1 LKKNIFKYL
10 RKKVYELSKFSL
22 ETSNDME
29 VRTIYCLGFEEK
41 FFGPVPENSNRL
53 IEGLLIDRLVENPDF
68 LKKLEQVETRKH
80 NLKTLLD

>member
-10 RKKVYELSKFSL
+10 RKKVYELSEFSL

-41 FFGPVPENSNRL
+41 FYGSIPKDSHRL
-53 IEGLLIDRLVENPDF
+53 LEGVLIDRLVENPEF
-68 LKKLEQVETRKH
+68 LKKLEQLENRKE